1 MLYNM
6 DNENGRAKG
15 IFLRASRTPL
25 TSTGDTVIT
34 PLAYKTPN
42 FEECFEIE
50 AILAAGQ
57 RVITEKTT
65 HGRLAFLPSQFATN
79 VEPGIFFLWNE
90 GADLWTGLSTV
101 TFIRFHA
108 WADGKPSFSFAY
120 ACLEIEG

>member
-1 MLYNM
+1 MLYNQ

-25 TSTGDTVIT
+25 VSTKDTT
-34 PLAYKTPN
+34 FTALPYKTPN

-50 AILAAGQ
+50 AILGAGQ
-57 RVITEKTT
+57 LVITEKTT

-79 VEPGIFFLWNE
+79 VAPNAFYMWNE
-90 GADLWTGLSTV
+90 SADLV

-120 ACLEIEG
+120 ACLDIEGVGPLS